1 MEGYMG
7 ENVVSSKEG
16 KAFLTR
22 GGRNKHLFRCKDVE
36 ASLTK
41 NKSEIRML
49 GNRMVGHK
57 TTSMQGAGTLTIYHT
72 SSDFKQDFIDY
83 ISSGVDVYFSLQ
95 LEVEDKSTSFGR
107 ESIVIPGC
115 NFDEITIAMLS
126 TEDGMLEQELPF
138 TFEGTPEIL
147 RAFSIPNQEEI

>member
-1 MEGYMG
+1 MQGFMG
-7 ENVVSSKEG
+7 ENTISSKEG

-22 GGRNKHLFRCKDVE
+22 NGQNKHLFRAKDVE
-36 ASLTK
+36 ATLTK
-41 NKSEIRML
+41 NKTEIRML

-57 TTSMQGAGTLTIYHT
+57 TTSIQGAGTLTIYHV
-72 SSDFKQDFIDY
+72 SSEFKQDFINY
-83 ISSGVDVYFSLQ
+83 ITTGQDMYFNLQ
-95 LEVEDKSTSFGR
+95 IEIEDKSTPFGR

-126 TEDGMLEQELPF
+126 AEDGILEQELPF

-147 RAFSIPNQEEI
+147 KAFDIPNQEEI